1 MAWWM
6 PASAKLQIKLY
17 VKGKSSWRRMRLWA
31 KWRNQSFNW
40 VELCKSQQKLAS
52 DLVNIGDGLVLP
64 GDNDWVEPSAGL
76 DDISAVNLRH

>member
-1 MAWWM
+1 
-6 PASAKLQIKLY
+6 
-17 VKGKSSWRRMRLWA
+17 MRLWA